1 MAITVRNVNK
11 SFGTTPIL
19 RDVSVDVASGSLTAL
34 LGPSGGGKS
43 TLLRVIAGLEQ
54 PDSGT
59 VAICGSDVTTVV
71 PQRRN
76 VGFVFQH
83 YAAFKHMSVQE
94 NVAFGLRVRKR
105 PKQEIRRRVAELLE
119 LVHLEQMAERF
130 PAQLSGGQRQRMA
143 LARALAVE
151 PEVLLLDEPFGALDA
166 QVRKELRTWL
176 RRLHDEVH
184 VTTVFVTHDQ
194 EEAIEVADTI
204 VVLADGQVVQSGSPQ
219 EVYDNPANAF
229 VMRFLGPVTELGG
242 RLVRPHDLELSGTPR
257 AGSVPA
263 TVTRVVRLGFE
274 VRVEMSSGGEPTWAQ
289 VTRDTARRL
298 DLKPGDVV
306 HVRAVVEPGIARR
319 TPTATA
325 CRGDETGV
333 RRAKRASASTA

>member
-1 MAITVRNVNK
+1 MAIEVRGVNK
-11 SFGTTPIL
+11 SFGGTPVL
-19 RDVSVDVASGSLTAL
+19 SDVSVDVRTGSLAAL

-59 VAICGSDVTTVV
+59 VRISGVDATRLS

-83 YAAFKHMSVQE
+83 YAAFKHLTVFR
-94 NVAFGLRVRKR
+94 NVAFGLEIRKR
-105 PKQEIRRRVAELLE
+105 PKAEIDRRVRELLE
-119 LVHLEQMAERF
+119 LVHLEQFAERF

-194 EEAIEVADTI
+194 EEAIEVADDI
-204 VVLADGQVVQSGSPQ
+204 VVLADGRVKQAGSPHAL
-219 EVYDNPANAF
+219 YDEPADTF
-229 VMRFLGPVTELGG
+229 VMSFLGPVTRLDGH
-242 RLVRPHDLELSGTPR
+242 LVRPHDIELSEDPVPS
-257 AGSVPA
+257 SVAA

-274 VRVEMSSGGEPTWAQ
+274 VRVELAIGEQEAYAQ
-289 VTRDTARRL
+289 VTRRTASELGLRS
-298 DLKPGDVV
+298 GSVV
-306 HVRAVVEPGIARR
+306 HVRRGPEAPALEV
-319 TPTATA
+319 TA
-325 CRGDETGV
+325 G
-333 RRAKRASASTA
+333 